1 LELLLEHVPRLG
13 EREFVLVIRRAD
25 LHPAQREAVARILA
39 LVPAALIVSAREPY
53 DALLWPAAQ
62 RVVCCYGDD
71 ALAFEGVA
79 DVLAGRAPA
88 RGMLPVR
95 IAQGTAVR

>member
-1 LELLLEHVPRLG
+1 
-13 EREFVLVIRRAD
+13 
-25 LHPAQREAVARILA
+25 
-39 LVPAALIVSAREPY
+39 
-53 DALLWPAAQ
+53 
-62 RVVCCYGDD
+62 VCCYGDD